1 MALADSALGAAPKA
15 DDDEG
20 DAEERDD
27 RPEDRPERGAGHG
40 AAADESDTLEREDHA
55 HDGDERTD
63 RDENW
68 LSHACSFAHRRP
80 RRKQGEMMLRMRAIV
95 LDRYGPPERV
105 MRLAE
110 LAEPRPAAG
119 EVAVRVAAVS
129 LNSWDVDLATGAT
142 LVRLAAPFRPKHR
155 VIGSDVAGVVIAV
168 GSGVTRH
175 RVGEAVFGELSA
187 SGWGGFAEVV
197 VAREDALVPRP
208 AGLDDLTAAA
218 LPQAASMA
226 WQALGGADAVAPSGS
241 TVGSLRG
248 RRVLIVGAGGGVGTF
263 AIQLAKRG
271 GAHLTAVERAMWKLD
286 ALAGLGADVVAT
298 GVGDAQEPREPFD
311 LVLDVVGA
319 LPPAQAR
326 ALLAEGGRAVYIGGS
341 PRRIAQVLAAG
352 ARAGGHVGLLAA
364 VPNRDLPDL
373 AALAASGALRAV
385 IDGPHPLEQVPK
397 QLARLRSG
405 AVLGK
410 AVIEVG

>member
-1 MALADSALGAAPKA
+1 
-15 DDDEG
+15 
-20 DAEERDD
+20 
-27 RPEDRPERGAGHG
+27 
-40 AAADESDTLEREDHA
+40 
-55 HDGDERTD
+55 
-63 RDENW
+63 
-68 LSHACSFAHRRP
+68 
-80 RRKQGEMMLRMRAIV
+80 MMLRMRAIV

-286 ALAGLGADVVAT
+286 ALDGLGADVVAT